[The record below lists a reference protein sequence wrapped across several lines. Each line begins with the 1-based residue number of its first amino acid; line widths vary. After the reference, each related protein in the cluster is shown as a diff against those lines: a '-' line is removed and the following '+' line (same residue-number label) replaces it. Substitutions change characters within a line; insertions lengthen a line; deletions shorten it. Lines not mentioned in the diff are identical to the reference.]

1 MKPFVFKALS
11 FLALL
16 WVLWVA
22 SLMAGGVVDDRL
34 RYREAARQALGNS
47 QAGEQLVVGPVLQLP
62 FEERWIEDEP
72 VGKAEEGRFRKVE
85 RIVAGHY
92 ALMPE
97 ALDVVGR
104 LNVTQRGY
112 GLFKSNV
119 YDLEATLTGSFKVP
133 ATDVILRARR
143 DSSARFT
150 GTAMPL
156 LAFSEARGL
165 RSLTLTID
173 GETVAVAPS
182 TLRPGGLPAVQ
193 AAAPEGLPLRWAPG
207 TVVPFSVKL
216 VLTGTEAV
224 NFLPIGTLN
233 TVRLNANWPHP
244 SFGGN
249 VLPTQPQVRTDGF
262 EAHWQLPALASEA
275 QAVWR
280 AALGSE
286 KNAERGDAARVHAQA
301 FGVRMIDPVNIYSL
315 SDRATKYAMLFIT
328 LTLAGFALFELFKQL
343 RLHPVQYGLVGLA
356 LVLFFLLL
364 LSLAERVGFAW
375 AYLASAA
382 ACIGLIG
389 YYAAHVLQGWRRSL
403 PLSLGLTALYGAL
416 YGLLNAEENALL
428 SGSLM
433 LFALL
438 AAVMVATR
446 KVDWFALF
454 AQAKASRPE
463 KRTPAA
469 PAAPGTAA
477 VDVQAQGAE

>member
-16 WVLWVA
+16 WVLWIA
-22 SLMAGGVVDDRL
+22 SLMAAGVVSDRL
-34 RYREAARQALGNS
+34 RYREAARQALGAS

-85 RIVAGHY
+85 RIVSNRY

-104 LNVTQRGY
+104 LSVTPRGY

-119 YDLEATLTGSFKVP
+119 YELEATLTGNFKIP
-133 ATDVILRARR
+133 GAEVIARSR
-143 DSSARFT
+143 HDSSVKFL
-150 GTAMPL
+150 GTALPL
-156 LAFSEARGL
+156 LAMSEARGL
-165 RSLTLTID
+165 RNLTLTID
-173 GETVAVAPS
+173 GVSVPVAPS
-182 TLRPGGLPAVQ
+182 AQRPGGLPAVQ

-207 TVVPFSVKL
+207 TVVPFTVKL
-216 VLTGTEAV
+216 TLTGTEAV

-233 TVRLNANWPHP
+233 TVRLDANWPHP

-249 VLPTQPQVRTDGF
+249 VLPTQPQVRADGF
-262 EAHWQLPALASEA
+262 EAMWQLPALASEA
-275 QAVWR
+275 QATWR
-280 AALGSE
+280 AAL
-286 KNAERGDAARVHAQA
+286 NADKSDPARVQAQA
-301 FGVRMIDPVNIYSL
+301 FGVRMIDPVNVYSL

-328 LTLAGFALFELFKQL
+328 LTLGGFALFELFKQL

-364 LSLAERVGFAW
+364 LALAERIGFAW

-382 ACIGLIG
+382 GCIALIG

-403 PLSLGLTALYGAL
+403 PLTLGLTALYGAL

-454 AQAKASRPE
+454 AKARSARPDAQVQP
-463 KRTPAA
+463 PA
-469 PAAPGTAA
+469 PDAA
-477 VDVQAQGAE
+477 AQLRGAE